1 MSDMPVA
8 PAAHDTLHTG
18 LPDFEN
24 EPAARFAS
32 LERFLADVRFDA
44 GSATDLGDVLCAMI
58 ERGLDRLPLPGQGAT
73 LMRWRALAA
82 VAARDLGLVKFY
94 EGHTDAFAILAELHG
109 PAARSRSLWGTWA
122 AEPPDAKVVASAVSE
137 GVLHL
142 HGTKA
147 WCSGAEV
154 VSHALVTA
162 WLDDA
167 PVLAAVDLQQPSI
180 SMSCENWHAVGMQA
194 SASGDVRF
202 EGARAMQ
209 VGGAHDYVVRPG
221 FWHGGGGV
229 AACWY
234 GAACGIANVLGEA
247 VIRRSDP
254 HALAHLGAVDASL
267 AGAGAVLRE
276 TANFIDAHPEANA
289 MRVVLRARLAVER
302 AASTVM
308 THASRALGAGP
319 LCRDA
324 RLARLMA
331 DLPVFLRQ
339 SHAER
344 DLASLGNTYVDD
356 PGHAWLL

>member
-1 MSDMPVA
+1 MSDTPV
-8 PAAHDTLHTG
+8 AHDTRHSGRTELESDLAG
-18 LPDFEN
+18 KL
-24 EPAARFAS
+24 AS

-44 GSATDLGDVLCAMI
+44 GSAAGIGDVLNTMI
-58 ERGLDRLPLPGQGAT
+58 EREFDRLPLPGQGAT

-82 VAARDLGLVKFY
+82 VAARDLGLVKLY
-94 EGHTDAFAILAELHG
+94 EGHTDALAVLAELHG
-109 PAARSRSLWGTWA
+109 PVAPPGSRWATWA
-122 AEPPDAKVVASAVSE
+122 AEPPDAKVAATAVSE
-137 GVLHL
+137 GVLRL

-147 WCSGAEV
+147 WCSGAQA
-154 VSHALVTA
+154 VSHALVTV

-167 PVLAAVDLQQPSI
+167 PLLAAVDLQQPSI
-180 SMSCENWHAVGMQA
+180 SMSCENWRAVGMQA

-202 EGARAMQ
+202 EGAHATQ
-209 VGGAHDYVVRPG
+209 VGSAHDYVVRAG
-221 FWHGGGGV
+221 FWHGGAGI

-234 GAACGIANVLGEA
+234 GAACGIANVLREA
-247 VIRRSDP
+247 VLRRSDP
-254 HALAHLGAVDASL
+254 HAFAHLGAVDVAL

-276 TANFIDAHPEANA
+276 TAAFIDAHPEANA
-289 MRVVLRARLAVER
+289 MRVALRARLAVES

-308 THASRALGAGP
+308 THAGRALGAGP

-344 DLASLGNTYVDD
+344 DLAALGNTYVDD